1 GPSGWRRAATVV
13 LAARWPR
20 ASPAAPPLAAA
31 ADGFRL
37 LLLQRA
43 PNQRFMPGAHVFP
56 GGVLDAADGSAD
68 WLPLFAP
75 LHGPPRFGLGPAP
88 PSSPS
93 SSSSPFPGLPG
104 DAGAGPATALPDD
117 VALRICAVREA
128 FEEAGVLLLRPR
140 APPGLAHALPP
151 PPGLAEWRARVRA
164 DPRCFRQLCERLD
177 CAPDIWALRGWGGWL
192 TPAPPRHGA
201 RRRFD
206 TAFLLCCLRHAPPV
220 EPDRTEVVGYKV
232 GAARP
237 GPQGRHARRGS
248 ALARGDARR
257 DSVLARGDAHEL
269 YRKDSHFL
277 ENPMSTDR
285 KTEEILKEGR
295 VVNRV
300 VIHSSHLYEI
310 HVSLLSEGKHVYPKS
325 YVVRKSPTAHL

>member
-1 GPSGWRRAATVV
+1 
-13 LAARWPR
+13 
-20 ASPAAPPLAAA
+20 
-31 ADGFRL
+31 
-37 LLLQRA
+37 
-43 PNQRFMPGAHVFP
+43 
-56 GGVLDAADGSAD
+56 
-68 WLPLFAP
+68 
-75 LHGPPRFGLGPAP
+75 
-88 PSSPS
+88 
-93 SSSSPFPGLPG
+93 
-104 DAGAGPATALPDD
+104 
-117 VALRICAVREA
+117 
-128 FEEAGVLLLRPR
+128 
-140 APPGLAHALPP
+140 
-151 PPGLAEWRARVRA
+151 LAEWRARVRA

-220 EPDRTEVVGYKV
+220 EPDRTEVVGYKWLSPSE
-232 GAARP
+232 ATECFLSQEIWLAP
-237 GPQGRHARRGS
+237 PQFYEMRRLETFDSLS
-248 ALARGDARR
+248 ALHRFSSDYPLEITEKWLPIKLLTADGTIMLLPGD
-257 DSVLARGDAHEL
+257 EL